1 MRKTAFA
8 LIAVIMLGAL
18 TVPAIAQDDEV
29 RLDLDFQAEALN
41 QVLQMFRRGYG
52 LEYTLGENVDGDMQI
67 TTHLRGVTLDQALR
81 SILEPNGLRAI
92 QQNGRYVIKE
102 QPEPKERDVQE
113 RAVSPAFAG
122 DGRTPPAPSR
132 TVTDY
137 EPRRGEAEEGEDEE
151 ERDEVMEI
159 IWPMHLGAAMGA
171 AIFDGSIIPAGIYG
185 GGSGGGGYGGGS
197 SYGRGS
203 SGFGGGSSSFGR
215 GGSSGFG
222 SNRGGSG
229 FGNNRGGSG
238 FGGNRGSGIGSNY

>member
-8 LIAVIMLGAL
+8 LIAVILLGAL
-18 TVPAIAQDDEV
+18 TVPAIAQDDEA

-92 QQNGRYVIKE
+92 QQNGRYVIKQ

-185 GGSGGGGYGGGS
+185 GGGGS
-197 SYGRGS
+197 S
-203 SGFGGGSSSFGR
+203 GGSYGR
-215 GGSSGFG
+215 GGSSFG
-222 SNRGGSG
+222 GGGSSFG
-229 FGNNRGGSG
+229 RSGGSSFGNNRSSG
-238 FGGNRGSGIGSNY
+238 FGGNRGSGFGNNNSGSGFGSNY